1 MPARYTRGL
10 CLSILDTF
18 CMSAGLFR
26 LKRFKNIRHT
36 SRSIVKQRKERSGR
50 KFHTRLQCL
59 GNEFDCECGKFA
71 HMGLLCSY
79 VLKVLDFIGAKEI
92 PAKHIVKRWTRDACD
107 VLPPHLIQCQK
118 DSIQNNPLSYRH
130 FMMYLH
136 AMDLVRLG
144 DTSIEAY
151 NRLL

>member
-1 MPARYTRGL
+1 ML
-10 CLSILDTF
+10 ECL
-18 CMSAGLFR
+18 R
-26 LKRFKNIRHT
+26 LVNDVYLISKLSHMKHGPEIRKKCF
-36 SRSIVKQRKERSGR
+36 VQ
-50 KFHTRLQCL
+50 
-59 GNEFDCECGKFA
+59 
-71 HMGLLCSY
+71 
-79 VLKVLDFIGAKEI
+79 VLDFIGAKEI

-107 VLPPHLIQCQK
+107 VLPPHLIQYQK

-144 DTSIEAY
+144 DTSVEAY